1 MLLIMFDEYMLKNFS
16 FYVNTPLFSLLFSI
30 IIHYWNIYKSPTKN
44 LSKTDEEKFIHSVY
58 IKNSNVDLS
67 SINIKIDDVEINDYV
82 SNYRKSIKYPDT
94 ELKTNSN
101 YDEIVFKKIID
112 EIIFFSL
119 TCDFKNKQELMM
131 SFHYRLNE
139 SKISD
144 SVFFVFRDYSI
155 YITGLMAEADKYL
168 QQEKITF
175 MSNYKNIIYDVS
187 KKKKEIKKIVN
198 CKIENFKIEIK
209 KKFNFINEKLIT
221 LIYLFEKWIDAFNEG
236 KEVLPVEIY
245 SSRENENISI
255 YGDICCVGEE
265 ELIRLIAPIINKK
278 EEAEKKY
285 IISKMSSGT
294 RKKTEHYFYPSEN
307 KENELNIKNINDI
320 NDIFN
325 KLSSDTYFKQDIQ
338 GRTKKIKFVIK
349 HKI

>member
-1 MLLIMFDEYMLKNFS
+1 MLKNFS
-16 FYVNTPLFSLLFSI
+16 YYINTPLFSLLFSI

-44 LSKTDEEKFIHSVY
+44 LSKIDEEKFIHSVY
-58 IKNSNVDLS
+58 IKNSNIDLS
-67 SINIKIDDVEINDYV
+67 SIDINIDNKKLSDYV
-82 SNYRKSIKYPDT
+82 SNYRKSIKYPDA
-94 ELKTNSN
+94 ELKINSN

-119 TCDFKNKQELMM
+119 NCGFKNKQEMM
-131 SFHYRLNE
+131 MFFHDRLNE

-144 SVFFVFRDYSI
+144 SVFFVFRDYSL
-155 YITGLMAEADKYL
+155 YITGLMVEADKFL

-175 MSNYKNIIYDVS
+175 LRNYKNIIYDVS

-198 CKIENFKIEIK
+198 CKIEDFKIEIK
-209 KKFNFINEKLIT
+209 KKINFINEKLIT

-236 KEVLPVEIY
+236 KEVLPVENY
-245 SSRENENISI
+245 SSKENENISI

-278 EEAEKKY
+278 EENEKKY
-285 IISKMSSGT
+285 IINKMSSGT
-294 RKKTEHYFYPSEN
+294 RKKTEHYFYPSANDEN
-307 KENELNIKNINDI
+307 KINIQDVKDMKDIKNIFD
-320 NDIFN
+320 
-325 KLSSDTYFKQDIQ
+325 KLSIDSNFKQDLI
-338 GRTKKIKFVIK
+338 GRTKKIKFVIN